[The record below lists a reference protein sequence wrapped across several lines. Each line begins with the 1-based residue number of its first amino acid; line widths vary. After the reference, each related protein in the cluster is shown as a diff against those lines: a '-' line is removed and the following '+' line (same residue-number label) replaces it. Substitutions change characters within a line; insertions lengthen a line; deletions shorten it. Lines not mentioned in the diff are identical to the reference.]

1 MTFKQSD
8 KIKYFGVILD
18 KNLNF
23 EYHLKKIKQN
33 LYPVISN
40 FERKRKFLSE
50 KLAEI
55 LVCRFDKTKF
65 GILRSFAVFI
75 PMIISRKIENRCLKT
90 INFTC
95 SKVDTRQIHKIH
107 PTTKRYNSLHMLS
120 IFKLNVNLA
129 PIIDQS
135 LMPDT
140 KN

>member
-55 LVCRFDKTKF
+55 LACRFDKTKF
-65 GILRSFAVFI
+65 GMLRFFAVFI
-75 PMIISRKIENRCLKT
+75 PMIISRKIDNRCLKI